1 VKALDALLDEIDP
14 DEIPD
19 LYAQCQVG
27 LVALDPRHRSHNIP
41 GKFLTYMQSGLPV
54 LANVNA
60 SNDLAGMIREHRVGQ
75 VCESNHLSSL
85 VAMAQAVLTQVDA
98 EPDMPQ
104 RCRALFEQ
112 AFAVEQIAQQV
123 VVALKK

>member
-1 VKALDALLDEIDP
+1 MLFFDEIDP

-19 LYAQCQVG
+19 LYAQCHVG

-60 SNDLAGMIREHRVGQ
+60 GNDLAGLIREHRVGQ
-75 VCESNHLSSL
+75 VCESDQLSAL
-85 VAMAQAVLTQVDA
+85 VDMAQALLTQVDA

-112 AFAVEQIAQQV
+112 AFAVEQTAQQV
-123 VVALKK
+123 VAALKK